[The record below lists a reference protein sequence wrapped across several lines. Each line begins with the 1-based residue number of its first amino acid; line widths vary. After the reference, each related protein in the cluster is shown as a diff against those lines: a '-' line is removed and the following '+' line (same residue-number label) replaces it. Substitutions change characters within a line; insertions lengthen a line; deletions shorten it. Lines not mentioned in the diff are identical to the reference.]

1 MGQAALGR
9 SAEFKA
15 QELSNL
21 AWAFAQEATGATQ
34 RLRRSD
40 DEHFCRSDVDDAEN
54 FATTTT
60 TTTTRA
66 RTATITTTNNNNN
79 HNSQSSQGSSSLT
92 AVSSRGCE
100 ADTEGGKTKICKLLL
115 ASVSQ
120 EARRRALQDFETR
133 QLSGLAWALAA
144 SSFMDAD
151 LRWSVLR
158 EAAARKRIAP
168 QGFANLLWAVAK
180 SPGPQLGDMELA
192 SFRDVARTA
201 LSSQLG
207 DFLPQHLATIA
218 WALARV
224 TASEPPSVGGA
235 LPLQE
240 PLLRLEEACC
250 RRVEE
255 FKLQELSNV
264 AWAFAT
270 MGEERDRLFEAI
282 GGEAELRLRALDCGS
297 MSWEELA
304 DMGLNTLGLVWAA
317 RHAGHFRESLRCT
330 AASAL
335 LRLGRSLD
343 LKMRE
348 GPESLQTTKSP
359 GATWSTGNPQ
369 EPFVVL
375 ELPDRQV
382 LLKPPGWEVDSYQ
395 VDCEADCGSQGSKAL
410 LSTFVFSA
418 HPERVARPI
427 LRDEVHRRG
436 FLHRLDVP
444 SSGLILLAT
453 SYEAYYDLAFQLNSG
468 ELIREYVVLS
478 HGWLSPWRSEL
489 RARLHAPDGGFG
501 TTEVLARGKP
511 SLTRL
516 KVLLHAV
523 SLGTSLEA
531 FSLLSVR
538 IITGRRH
545 QIRAHVAHSGHP
557 TACDGKYTA
566 QRTFNEDSTWCCR
579 NFLHRNCLVFRDGAG
594 QLRKATAPLPEDL
607 ADAMRF
613 LRPRPGGSEAALQQ
627 WWEQGNTKMLEWE
640 SCQPLAAGQG
650 LPTDH
655 FSGDGPALGRW
666 ATGPLYDSVMV
677 WLMVA
682 MLFKAGLR
690 GVFDPIFIA
699 RQEAASQPL
708 AAHTGAPESA
718 GVIQVLTGRQA
729 KPVHGVAA
737 LTAMDNGYPSE
748 RDQRLQVGI
757 DVFGCMLTHQE
768 HVPTPDLVSSVG
780 DTALLASLRSR
791 AAKLSH
797 VLFGTH
803 AVGVLMAFCDAGCL
817 DANVLKAL
825 SEAIIRNLERIPA
838 QDYIAVLT
846 ALANLPP
853 DLQASLPETLLEEVI
868 QALKT
873 RGYGTWRLELEA
885 VVHLLEALQGL
896 RMEDEALLELVCD
909 RLPAALKLSDCSLT
923 LLVRL
928 LEVLGE
934 QPARSRL
941 HVSTHLHRRRKLQT
955 ALKDQIVR
963 HVSRGLD
970 LESQVVMARAVARL
984 GFEDQ
989 LTQEWLSRL
998 VVMVEPQL
1006 DSLSA
1011 DTACD
1016 LSWSLA
1022 QLSWQIEW
1030 NRRHSQA

>member
-1 MGQAALGR
+1 MSSFLRLGGTVVMCALAKYRKRKYEVPDERAAL
-9 SAEFKA
+9 
-15 QELSNL
+15 
-21 AWAFAQEATGATQ
+21 
-34 RLRRSD
+34 
-40 DEHFCRSDVDDAEN
+40 
-54 FATTTT
+54 
-60 TTTTRA
+60 
-66 RTATITTTNNNNN
+66 
-79 HNSQSSQGSSSLT
+79 
-92 AVSSRGCE
+92 
-100 ADTEGGKTKICKLLL
+100 
-115 ASVSQ
+115 
-120 EARRRALQDFETR
+120 
-133 QLSGLAWALAA
+133 
-144 SSFMDAD
+144 
-151 LRWSVLR
+151 
-158 EAAARKRIAP
+158 KRIAP

-207 DFLPQHLATIA
+207 DFLPQHLANIA

-270 MGEERDRLFEAI
+270 MGEECDRLFEAI

-566 QRTFNEDSTWCCR
+566 QQTFNEDSTWCCR

-650 LPTDH
+650 LPTD
-655 FSGDGPALGRW
+655 
-666 ATGPLYDSVMV
+666 
-677 WLMVA
+677 
-682 MLFKAGLR
+682 
-690 GVFDPIFIA
+690 A

-708 AAHTGAPESA
+708 AAHT

-757 DVFGCMLTHQE
+757 DVFGEC
-768 HVPTPDLVSSVG
+768 VG

-797 VLFGTH
+797 VPVLFGTH

-1030 NRRHSQA
+1030 NRRHSQAVLKRLYGSELGSSSSSEASETDPLDM